1 MNREP
6 DIRKSTTVE
15 SDDRAEQETIVHET
29 IPGRDPIVTGEDH
42 DAKKKGGQSTADED
56 I

>member
-29 IPGRDPIVTGEDH
+29 IPGAEPVVTGEDLE
-42 DAKKKGGQSTADED
+42 AKKKGGHSTSDED